1 MNVLRLLT
9 LVTIPLLISGCASWI
24 FGSTPDVKEV
34 QIQTKQVERTPLNL
48 AEPAPL
54 KARDFRFIIITR
66 DNAEMMFDE
75 LEKQGAD
82 PVVFALTDDGYTQL
96 SLTIAEIRIL
106 LASQKSIIAKYK
118 EYYEP
123 PTEAK

>member
-1 MNVLRLLT
+1 
-9 LVTIPLLISGCASWI
+9 
-24 FGSTPDVKEV
+24 
-34 QIQTKQVERTPLNL
+34 
-48 AEPAPL
+48 
-54 KARDFRFIIITR
+54 
-66 DNAEMMFDE
+66 MMFDE